1 MLFLLPQHIC
11 VFCLFVCLLQDSEE
25 ALQVIHDVAT
35 ENMGALCV
43 TEPYRSLRV
52 PLATSRYEGAQQKAD
67 MAAMLLQ
74 DLGVSHHNGRQSPHT
89 TVLPAFLA
97 ILTEGL
103 AVLALDTSH
112 GCVEAPPKKKKWASG
127 RLSS

>member
-1 MLFLLPQHIC
+1 MHLCF
-11 VFCLFVCLLQDSEE
+11 LQDSEE

-52 PLATSRYEGAQQKAD
+52 PLSTSHYEGAQQKAD

-74 DLGVSHHNGRQSPHT
+74 DLGVSHRNGKQ
-89 TVLPAFLA
+89 AQ
-97 ILTEGL
+97 
-103 AVLALDTSH
+103 
-112 GCVEAPPKKKKWASG
+112 
-127 RLSS
+127 

>member
-1 MLFLLPQHIC
+1 
-11 VFCLFVCLLQDSEE
+11 LQDSEE

-52 PLATSRYEGAQQKAD
+52 LLATSHYEGAQQKAD

-74 DLGVSHHNGRQSPHT
+74 DLGVSHHNGKLAKYITSLSALHSILIEVLVVLTRRLVPQVRREPRKRRQN
-89 TVLPAFLA
+89 V
-97 ILTEGL
+97 
-103 AVLALDTSH
+103 
-112 GCVEAPPKKKKWASG
+112 CV
-127 RLSS
+127 

>member
-1 MLFLLPQHIC
+1 
-11 VFCLFVCLLQDSEE
+11 LQDSEE

-52 PLATSRYEGAQQKAD
+52 LLATSHYEGAQQKAD

-74 DLGVSHHNGRQSPHT
+74 DVGVFHHDGKHAQYTTFLSTLHSILNEVLVVLTSRVAAKVRREARKRRQN
-89 TVLPAFLA
+89 V
-97 ILTEGL
+97 
-103 AVLALDTSH
+103 
-112 GCVEAPPKKKKWASG
+112 
-127 RLSS
+127 